1 MKNIIRNTAVDTICR
16 AAAVFLAAVLACT
29 NLSACANN
37 EGSAESPDDAPL
49 PKGSK
54 VEQMAEAVYPVK
66 EYKNEDEK
74 WEAEIRERQD
84 IDADLCEKLAYFAY
98 DTASPLLR
106 KEAGNTIYSPLS
118 LYYALALAAAG
129 AEGETQAQILSLLR
143 MDDADELSD
152 RAGKQFAVFY
162 RDEDSYKFQM
172 ANSIWFDKGLT
183 LKDAYLRTAAD
194 DFYADVFEGDMN
206 TANMKDAMED
216 WVQEQ
221 TGGLIRPSVETE
233 DILMHMMNTVYYYA
247 EWIDQFRPGDT
258 KKDEFHLQDG
268 GTVKCDFMNRI
279 SSGGF
284 FRGDNY
290 LMASLGTK
298 NGQVQFV
305 LPDEG
310 VDVHEFLESPERLKQ
325 VLEIDGTTGL
335 YGEITWKVPRFSYG
349 SKFNLKDM
357 LAGLGMEKAFD
368 ESAEFTAMTD
378 EPVWIDSAVQMVHV
392 GINEDGVEAAAYTD
406 LGYAGA
412 GIPQDKAEMILDRPF
427 LFVIKDKYC
436 GYAPIFIGVCVNP
449 SEND

>member
-1 MKNIIRNTAVDTICR
+1 MENIISNITIRC
-16 AAAVFLAAVLACT
+16 AAAAFLAAALAST
-29 NLSACANN
+29 SLTACANN
-37 EGSAESPDDAPL
+37 EGS
-49 PKGSK
+49 K
-54 VEQMAEAVYPVK
+54 VEQLAEAVCPVK

-74 WEAEIRERQD
+74 WEAEIQERHN

-106 KEAGNTIYSPLS
+106 EKAGNTIYSPLS
-118 LYYALALAAAG
+118 LYYALSLAAAG
-129 AEGETQAQILSLLR
+129 AKGETQAQILSLLR
-143 MDDADELSD
+143 MDDADDLAA

-162 RDEDSYKFQM
+162 RDEDSYKFRM
-172 ANSIWFDKGLT
+172 ANSIWFDKGLS
-183 LKDAYLRTAAD
+183 LKDAYLQTAAD
-194 DFYADVFEGDMN
+194 DFYADIFEGEMN

-216 WVQEQ
+216 WVQEH

-247 EWIDQFRPGDT
+247 EWIDQFRTENT
-258 KKDEFHLQDG
+258 KAGVFHLQDG
-268 GTVKCDFMNRI
+268 GTVKVDFMNRI
-279 SSGGF
+279 SSGSF

-310 VDVHEFLESPERLKQ
+310 VDVHAFLESPEHLKQ
-325 VLEIDGTTGL
+325 VLETDDTTGL
-335 YGEITWKVPRFSYG
+335 YGEITWKAPKFSYG
-349 SKFNLKDM
+349 SKFKLKSM
-357 LAGLGMEKAFD
+357 LAKLGMEKAFD
-368 ESAEFTAMTD
+368 ETAEFTAMTD
-378 EPVWIDSAVQMVHV
+378 DPVWIDSATQMVHV

-412 GIPQDKAEMILDRPF
+412 GMPQDKAEMILDRPF
-427 LFVIKDKYC
+427 LFVIRDSYC

-449 SEND
+449 SENN